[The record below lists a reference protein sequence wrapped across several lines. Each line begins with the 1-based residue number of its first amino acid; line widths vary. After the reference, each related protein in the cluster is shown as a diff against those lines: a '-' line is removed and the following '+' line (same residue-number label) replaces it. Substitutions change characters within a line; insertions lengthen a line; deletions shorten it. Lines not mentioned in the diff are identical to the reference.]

1 MDARSPII
9 VRPIFPAATLRG
21 LRRELFRLESNR
33 TLWPAP
39 STCRAILIRPTCL
52 VRRTHPSVFL
62 FLIVPFG
69 AMGGY
74 LSVAIGYLLTQ
85 AGVGV
90 EQVAELVAISYIP
103 QTWKFLWAPV
113 ADTTLSRKT
122 WYLAAGLV
130 SAVGIFVTGAVPAD
144 ARSLPLLYAAVLVS
158 NVAVTFLAMATE
170 SLMVYN
176 TPPELQGRAGGW
188 FQAGNLGGNGLG
200 GGAGL
205 WLAQTLPDPWMAG
218 AAIAVAC
225 ALCGAALW
233 FVPEPPPIARAKQYG
248 RVLVAVLKDLWK
260 VARSRAGMLAL
271 LICFLPIGT
280 GAASNLWS
288 AVADNW
294 HATAGTV
301 ALVTGVLSGIVSAI
315 GCLAGG
321 YGSDRMDRKTAYALY
336 GLLMAL
342 CAVAMAIAPRT
353 EAMYVTFTLIY
364 AFIQGLTYAGFT
376 AVVLEAIGLG
386 AAATKYNLYASLSN
400 MPIAYMT
407 LVDGWA
413 HTRWGAAGLLE
424 AEAAIGV
431 LGIIAFVV
439 VARVTRRPSALAAGG
454 P

>member
-1 MDARSPII
+1 MP
-9 VRPIFPAATLRG
+9 
-21 LRRELFRLESNR
+21 
-33 TLWPAP
+33 
-39 STCRAILIRPTCL
+39 

-74 LSVAIGYLLTQ
+74 LSVAIGYQLTQ
-85 AGVGV
+85 AGVSV
-90 EQVAELVAISYIP
+90 EEVAALIAASYIP

-122 WYLAAGLV
+122 WYLLAGLV
-130 SAVGIFVTGAVPAD
+130 SALGIFVTGAVPAD
-144 ARSLPLLYAAVLVS
+144 AASLPLLYAAVLIS
-158 NVAVTFLAMATE
+158 NVASTFLAMATE

-205 WLAQTLPDPWMAG
+205 WLAQTLPDPWMA
-218 AAIAVAC
+218 AAVIAVAC
-225 ALCGAALW
+225 ALCCAALW
-233 FVPEPPPIARAKQYG
+233 FVPEPPPLARTGHYG
-248 RVLVAVLKDLWK
+248 RMLVAVLKDLWQ
-260 VARSRAGMLAL
+260 VVRARAGILAL
-271 LICFLPIGT
+271 LICFLPIGS

-288 AVADNW
+288 AVADDW
-294 HATAGTV
+294 HASANTV
-301 ALVTGVLSGIVSAI
+301 ALATGVFSGIVSAL
-315 GCLAGG
+315 GCIFGG
-321 YGSDRMDRKTAYALY
+321 YGADRMDRKTAYALY

-342 CAVAMAIAPRT
+342 STVAMALAPRT
-353 EAMYVTFTLIY
+353 ETMYVVFTLIY

-376 AVVLEAIGLG
+376 AVVLETIGLG

-413 HTRWGAAGLLE
+413 HTRWGAAGLLNV
-424 AEAAIGV
+424 EAAFGV
-431 LGIIAFVV
+431 VGIVVFIA
-439 VARVTRRPSALAAGG
+439 VAMMLPRRALPASPKQAI
-454 P
+454 

>member
-1 MDARSPII
+1 
-9 VRPIFPAATLRG
+9 
-21 LRRELFRLESNR
+21 
-33 TLWPAP
+33 
-39 STCRAILIRPTCL
+39 

-74 LSVAIGYLLTQ
+74 LSVAIGYQLTQ
-85 AGVGV
+85 AGVSV
-90 EQVAELVAISYIP
+90 EQVAALVAFSYIP

-113 ADTTLSRKT
+113 ADMTLSRKT
-122 WYLAAGLV
+122 WYLLAGFV
-130 SAVGIFVTGAVPAD
+130 SALGIFVTGAVPAD
-144 ARSLPLLYAAVLVS
+144 ERSLPLLYAVVLAS

-176 TPPELQGRAGGW
+176 TPPALQGRAGGW

-205 WLAQTLPDPWMAG
+205 WLAQTLPEPWMAG
-218 AAIAVAC
+218 AALAVAC

-233 FVPEPPPIARAKQYG
+233 FVPEPPPMARTGHYG
-248 RVLVAVLKDLWK
+248 RMLVEVLKDLWR
-260 VARSRAGMLAL
+260 VARTRAGILAL
-271 LICFLPIGT
+271 LICFLPIGS

-288 AVADNW
+288 AVADDW
-294 HATAGTV
+294 HASANTV
-301 ALVTGVLSGIVSAI
+301 ALATGVFSGIVSAL

-336 GLLMAL
+336 GLLMAI
-342 CAVAMAIAPRT
+342 CTVAMALAPRT
-353 EAMYVTFTLIY
+353 EAMYVVFTLMY

-376 AVVLEAIGLG
+376 AVVLETIGLG
-386 AAATKYNLYASLSN
+386 AAATKYNVYASLSN

-413 HTRWGAAGLLE
+413 HTRWGAAGLLNT
-424 AEAAIGV
+424 EAAIGV
-431 LGIIAFVV
+431 LGIVVFVA
-439 VARVTRRPSALAAGG
+439 VAMALPRRAL
-454 P
+454 PVS